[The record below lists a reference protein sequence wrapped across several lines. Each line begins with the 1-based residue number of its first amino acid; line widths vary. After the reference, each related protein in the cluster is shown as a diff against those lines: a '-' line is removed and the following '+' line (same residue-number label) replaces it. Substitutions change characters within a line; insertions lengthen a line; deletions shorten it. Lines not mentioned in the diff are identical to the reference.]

1 MNNSYLKNVVIIG
14 GGPAG
19 LGAALMLA
27 KRGWQDITVL
37 EKRPSADYYEPD
49 KSFSYQID
57 GRGQKLT
64 DLLGLTS
71 QLADLS
77 VPSTEFYLTLIKKD
91 GTRKTS
97 KLPIADPNRKTAYWL
112 PRASFV
118 QLLYQEIEQNWSDS
132 IQVFFQTQ
140 CVEIQRNQEDLEII
154 AQLPDEKQLT
164 FTPTLLVG
172 CDGLNSIVR
181 QTLHQWEQRKSHDF
195 QMLQFPSPSSGLK
208 YKVLT
213 LPPQFPL
220 SEREGDLAQSTM
232 AYAIRSALTGRKQA
246 ISLGLLPLKD
256 SSQPR
261 TANIIT
267 YPDHQ
272 IWQLKTQEEVTHFL
286 KQAFPQL
293 PLEQIIAP
301 EEIARFAA
309 SEGGT
314 FPIPQ
319 YCSRLAQIWGQPQAN
334 QGTAV
339 ILLGDA
345 VHCFPPDIGQ
355 GVNSALEDVYLFQ
368 EILAETQSSAGRGSG
383 ADRLG
388 KGSES
393 QAAPLRGGCFEQ
405 AQDNLSQALPRYES
419 LRQPDIRALIRLVQ
433 ISYPWQYNQDLFQKR
448 LWSLNFFGRFVLSR
462 IFSFLFNPHSFLLI
476 QNHELSYSEILEL
489 SNRTTQVLFI
499 LGGLVILTL
508 LFNLLT

>member
-1 MNNSYLKNVVIIG
+1 MNNSYLKNAVIIG
-14 GGPAG
+14 GGPTG

-27 KRGWQDITVL
+27 KRGWQNITVL

-64 DLLGLTS
+64 DFLELTS

-77 VPSTEFYLTLIKKD
+77 VPSTDFYLTLIKKD
-91 GTRKTS
+91 GTRKTT
-97 KLPIADPNRKTAYWL
+97 KLPIADPQRKTAYWL

-118 QLLYQEIEQNWSDS
+118 QLFYQAIQQHWQDS
-132 IQVFFQTQ
+132 IRVLFQTE
-140 CVEIQRNQEDLEII
+140 CIEIKQHQERLEII
-154 AQLPDEKQLT
+154 ARSPDQQKSI
-164 FTPTLLVG
+164 FTPTLIVG

-181 QTLHQWEQRKSHDF
+181 QTLDRIETRSHSF
-195 QMLQFPSPSSGLK
+195 QMQQFPSPSSGLK

-220 SEREGDLAQSTM
+220 SEREGDLAQCTM
-232 AYAIRSALTGRKQA
+232 AYAIRSTFKGRKKA
-246 ISLGLLPLKD
+246 ISLGLLPLKNPD
-256 SSQPR
+256 EPR

-272 IWQLKTQEEVTHFL
+272 IWQLKTKEEVAHFL

-293 PLEQIIAP
+293 PLEQIISP
-301 EEIARFAA
+301 EEIARFA
-309 SEGGT
+309 SSDGGT

-319 YCSRLAQIWGQPQAN
+319 YCSRLYQIWGQPQDN

-355 GVNSALEDVYLFQ
+355 GVNSALEDVYLFHQ
-368 EILAETQSSAGRGSG
+368 TLAET
-383 ADRLG
+383 
-388 KGSES
+388 
-393 QAAPLRGGCFEQ
+393 
-405 AQDNLSQALPRYES
+405 QDNLSQALPRYQR
-419 LRQPDIRALIRLVQ
+419 LRQPDLKALIRLVQ
-433 ISYPWQYNQDLFQKR
+433 ISYPWQYSQNLLQKR
-448 LWSLNFFGRFVLSR
+448 LWSLNFFLRFFLSR
-462 IFSFLFNPHSFLLI
+462 VFPFLFNPHSFLLI
-476 QNHELSYSEILEL
+476 QNHELSYSEILAK
-489 SNRTTQVLFI
+489 SNRTTRVLYI
-499 LGGLVILTL
+499 LLGLAILSL
-508 LFNLLT
+508 LFALPNWSII